1 MQMATCPACAQ
12 ENPAAARFCFS
23 CGRAIGGD
31 ELAPRNERRI
41 VTVLFVDIAAFTSR
55 AERLDPEDLGTI
67 LHSYH
72 ERVRHE
78 IESFGGVTEKFI
90 GDAVV
95 GVFGAPIAYGDDPE
109 RAVRA
114 ALAVRTAID
123 ELNRADQA
131 LDLHVRIGVNTGD
144 ALVTVGARPE
154 RGEAMVAG
162 EVVNMAARLQQ
173 NAPVD
178 GILAGLETY
187 ACTRDAVTYGEMIS
201 TAAKG
206 KSTPLHARPALG
218 SASRAEPAVRRPLV
232 GREGE
237 MQHLRQIWARAAGS
251 ATPHVVTVLA
261 PPGIGKT
268 RLSVEFSNS
277 VKDAGGRVV
286 RGRSLPYRESS
297 AYGAFATQVKQLA
310 GFSRVTRA
318 RSAAQSS
325 AEPSRAWARENPM
338 PSPATWESCSGS
350 SQSRPW
356 PIARRCSSRCAAS
369 SRRSQR
375 IDRRCLC
382 SRICTGPTPA
392 CSISSSCWAR
402 ACAPRRSSCS
412 SSPVRSCS
420 THGRDGAAV
429 FRRIPH
435 SPLQPLGAD
444 ESRQLADE
452 LLGGPGGDSQS
463 ILAIHVSSTAEGNPL
478 FIEQLAAVALERVEH
493 ALLSDKL
500 PTTIR
505 GIVTARLDSLPPEER
520 SVLLNAAVVGKVFWR
535 GALRAVIDDAD
546 QLGDILAALERRDL
560 VRRDRQ
566 SAIECDQQYAFKHA
580 LIRDAAY
587 DMLTRPQ
594 RRERHRR
601 VAQFLEEEMPQ
612 AGEAAAQLARHWR
625 EAGDADRA
633 VDHFVVAAEQA
644 GRGWAKHHSV
654 ALYREALDL
663 VPEGCPRHA
672 EISRQFAI
680 AYQASWHVQ
689 DVRDQRR
696 GPDVPD
702 PGQTSG

>member
-232 GREGE
+232 GRESE

-310 GFSRVTRA
+310 GIFESDSREVGRAKLGRTVAGLGAGEPDAVARHLGILLGLESEQTVADRETLFFSVRCFIEAVAEDRPTMLVFEDLHWADPSLLDLVELLGARLRA
-318 RSAAQSS
+318 T
-325 AEPSRAWARENPM
+325 PIVLLVLARPELLDARPGWGGGL
-338 PSPATWESCSGS
+338 PAYTALS
-350 SQSRPW
+350 
-356 PIARRCSSRCAAS
+356 
-369 SRRSQR
+369 
-375 IDRRCLC
+375 
-382 SRICTGPTPA
+382 
-392 CSISSSCWAR
+392 
-402 ACAPRRSSCS
+402 
-412 SSPVRSCS
+412 
-420 THGRDGAAV
+420 
-429 FRRIPH
+429 
-435 SPLQPLGAD
+435 LQPLGAD